1 MLKLKVLRKPVMM
14 MIGMAIVWC
23 SIYYLKSAYEVHHLS
38 STYLS
43 KPFSNN
49 MLLITSA
56 GQSTDTYILQDLA
69 NELRFNNLFMPEAT
83 PSDLTEISS
92 IVIVVGYSEIGLNL
106 HDKKID
112 DECERVKT
120 LIDEGVS
127 QKLPLIVVYV
137 GGKARRNEETDALLT
152 LSCEYANYIITTN
165 SGNYDQFLTELAGKK
180 ETPISCINSIND
192 LTKPLA
198 AAFR

>member
-1 MLKLKVLRKPVMM
+1 MI
-14 MIGMAIVWC
+14 IGMTIVWC
-23 SIYYLKSAYEVHHLS
+23 SIYYLKSTYEVQPLS

-69 NELRFNNLFMPEAT
+69 NELRFNNLFMPEAS
-83 PSDLTEISS
+83 PNDLTEISS
-92 IVIVVGYSEIGLNL
+92 IVIVAGYSDIGLDL
-106 HDKKID
+106 HDKNIN

-120 LIDEGVS
+120 LIDEGLS
-127 QKLPLIVVYV
+127 QKLPIIVVYI
-137 GGKARRNEETDALLT
+137 GGKARRNSETDTLLT
-152 LSCEYANYIITTN
+152 LTCESADYIITTN
-165 SGNYDQFLTELAGKK
+165 SGNYDQFLTELARKK
-180 ETPISCINSIND
+180 ETPISYIDSIND